1 MALGAGGAMIAPIL
15 PNVRDQVRVAH
26 SVFYRCEQ
34 NYGRLAIRVCAFEK
48 HDVNG
53 ELVEQFGC
61 FRILRTLSRAQ
72 AGAAQLVA
80 EGARIIDVDAVLGRC
95 GLKPKDWLERGEAL
109 RRSARTM
116 LADDVAYERIR
127 HAGDGI
133 RLWP

>member
-1 MALGAGGAMIAPIL
+1 MIAPIL
-15 PNVRDQVRVAH
+15 PDVSHQVRIAH
-26 SVFYRCEQ
+26 SIFHGCKQ

-48 HDVNG
+48 HNVDG

-61 FRILRTLSRAQ
+61 FRILRTLSGPQ

-95 GLKPKDWLERGEAL
+95 GLKPEDWLERGEAL

-116 LADDVAYERIR
+116 LANDVAYKRIR

-133 RLWP
+133 RLWA